1 MDKHTLSVQLRTVTG
16 RGVKQLR
23 AQGIV
28 PANIF
33 GRDLTSQSIQLNSKE
48 FSKLFK
54 KVGES
59 ALYYL
64 QIEGEKEEH
73 PVLVKEVMIHPVSGS
88 LLHIS
93 FHQVDLKQKV
103 TTKVPVELVGESQAQ
118 KDGLGV
124 LVQQLDTIEIEALP
138 TDIPEKIQLDIAGL
152 TEVGSA
158 LHVSDI
164 SVNTSKVTV
173 LTEPDAL
180 VVQISALAKEEV
192 ADVPAV
198 APEGAEEGATAGA
211 EGEAP
216 ATEESK
222 SEEKSE

>member
-1 MDKHTLSVQLRTVTG
+1 MDKHILSVQPRTITG
-16 RGVKQLR
+16 RAVKQLR

-33 GRDLTSQSIQLNSKE
+33 GRDLSSQSIQLNSKE
-48 FSKLFK
+48 FSKMFK

-73 PVLVKEVMIHPVSGS
+73 PVLVKEVMIHPVSGQ

-138 TDIPEKIQLDIAGL
+138 TDIPEKIQLDISGL

-164 SVNTSKVTV
+164 SVNTSKVTI
-173 LTEPDAL
+173 LTEADAL
-180 VVQISALAKEEV
+180 IVQISALAKEEV
-192 ADVPAV
+192 AEPV
-198 APEGAEEGATAGA
+198 APVEGAVGEAAAPA
-211 EGEAP
+211 EGEA
-216 ATEESK
+216 AVTEESK

>member
-1 MDKHTLSVQLRTVTG
+1 MDKHTISAQPRTITG
-16 RGVKQLR
+16 RAVKQLR
-23 AQGIV
+23 SQGLV

-33 GRDLTSQSIQLNSKE
+33 GRDLASQTIQLNSKE
-48 FSKLFK
+48 FFKLYK

-64 QIEGEKEEH
+64 QVEGDKAEH
-73 PVLVKEVMIHPVSGS
+73 PVLVKDIVIHPVSGQ
-88 LLHIS
+88 LLHVS

-103 TTKVPVELVGESQAQ
+103 ATKVPVELVGESPAQ

-124 LVQQLDTIEIEALP
+124 LVQQLDTVEIEALP

-152 TEVGSA
+152 VEVGSA

-164 SVNTSKVTV
+164 SVNTSKVTI
-173 LTEPDAL
+173 LTEGGAL
-180 VVQISALAKEEV
+180 IVQISALAKEEV
-192 ADVPAV
+192 AEVVAPVEGEVPA
-198 APEGAEEGATAGA
+198 EGAAT
-211 EGEAP
+211 EGEATP
-216 ATEESK
+216 ADGAK